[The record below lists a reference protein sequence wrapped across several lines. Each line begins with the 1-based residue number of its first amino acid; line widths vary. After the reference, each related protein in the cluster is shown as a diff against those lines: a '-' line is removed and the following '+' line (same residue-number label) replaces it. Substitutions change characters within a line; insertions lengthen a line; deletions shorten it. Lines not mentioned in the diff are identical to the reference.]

1 MRSAVMTEVFLGRL
15 VKAFGIRG
23 EVKFHPADD
32 FWVDVLGSAQLMRRM
47 DTERG
52 TEESP
57 VVFST
62 YRPHGNSYVVRIKG
76 IDNRNQAEAM
86 VGSEIFVDVDEID
99 VELPDR
105 KLPYQVIGL
114 TVKSE
119 DGDVMGRIKSV
130 IFSSAHDVYEV
141 EGDKGS
147 FLLPAVPE
155 FIVSHDDRRRELT
168 IRLLPGLIDRE

>member
-1 MRSAVMTEVFLGRL
+1 MTEVLLGRL

-32 FWVDVLGSAQLMRRM
+32 FWADALESKHLMLRR

-52 TEESP
+52 AEENP
-57 VVFST
+57 IAFSK

-76 IDNRNQAEAM
+76 IDSRNQAEAM
-86 VGSEIFVDVDEID
+86 VGSEIFVDEDEID
-99 VELPDR
+99 VEMPDR
-105 KLPYQVIGL
+105 KLPYQGIGM

-119 DGDVMGRIKSV
+119 DGDVMGEVISV

-141 EGDKGS
+141 TGDEGS